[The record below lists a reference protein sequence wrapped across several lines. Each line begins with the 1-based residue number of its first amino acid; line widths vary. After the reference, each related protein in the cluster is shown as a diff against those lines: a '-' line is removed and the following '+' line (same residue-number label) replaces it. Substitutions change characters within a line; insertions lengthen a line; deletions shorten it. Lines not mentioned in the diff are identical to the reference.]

1 MIIFDY
7 DYDYD
12 NDHFCTQRHG
22 DTELFF
28 DYDYDDDYDEDWRG
42 ERVPS

>member
-1 MIIFDY
+1 MFLFHDFF

-28 DYDYDDDYDEDWRG
+28 DYDYDDDYDFIKG
-42 ERVPS
+42 

>member
-1 MIIFDY
+1 MVCFCSMIFF

-28 DYDYDDDYDEDWRG
+28 DYDYDDDYDFIKG
-42 ERVPS
+42 